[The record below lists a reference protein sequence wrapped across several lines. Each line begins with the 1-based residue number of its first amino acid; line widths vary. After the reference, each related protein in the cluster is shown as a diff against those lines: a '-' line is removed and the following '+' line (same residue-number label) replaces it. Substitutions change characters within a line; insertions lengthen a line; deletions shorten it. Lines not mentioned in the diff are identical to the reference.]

1 MLKITLTQFIEIL
14 TRTAINKA
22 KKVRAVRKQFEE
34 PYAPA
39 VDCYKMLRD
48 VLVRSSDQEE
58 LKASLKIYSRKA
70 WDASRQSR
78 YPVLIAGYL
87 KWLGRKKIEAQRL
100 LPRAYHHGDATLTVN
115 PELRMMINDA
125 PLIVKLYFKESVL
138 QRADAQLVCSVISHV
153 YKEPITYAVLD
164 VQRSR
169 LHRFEFDELQLGL
182 PMVDAE
188 LDYIAGMWGVA
199 TEAA

>member
-22 KKVRAVRKQFEE
+22 KKVRAVKKQFEE
-34 PYAPA
+34 PYAPN

-48 VLVRSSDQEE
+48 VLVRASDQED
-58 LKASLKIYSRKA
+58 LKASLKIFSKKT

-100 LPRAYHHGDATLTVN
+100 VPRAYHRGGATLTVN
-115 PELRMMINDA
+115 PELRMTINGC
-125 PLIVKLYFKESVL
+125 PLIVKLYFKEPVL
-138 QRADAQLVCSVISHV
+138 QRTDAQLVCNVISHV
-153 YKEPITYAVLD
+153 YEEPVTYAVLD
-164 VQRSR
+164 VQRGR
-169 LHRFEFDELQLGL
+169 LHCFEYDALHLGM

-188 LDYIAGMWGVA
+188 LDYIARMWGDA
-199 TEAA
+199 TKAA

>member
-1 MLKITLTQFIEIL
+1 MLKITLTQFIEVL

-22 KKVRAVRKQFEE
+22 KKVRAVKKQFEE
-34 PYAPA
+34 PYAPN

-48 VLVRSSDQEE
+48 VLVKGRDQKE
-58 LKASLKIYSRKA
+58 LQASLQIFSKKT
-70 WDASRQSR
+70 WDASRQSH

-87 KWLGRKKIEAQRL
+87 RWLGRKKIEAQRL
-100 LPRAYHHGDATLTVN
+100 VPRAYHRGDVTLTVN
-115 PELRMMINDA
+115 PELRMTINGC
-125 PLIVKLYFKESVL
+125 PLIVKLYFKEPVL
-138 QRADAQLVCSVISHV
+138 QRADAQLVCNVISHV
-153 YKEPITYAVLD
+153 YKEPLTYAVLD

-169 LHRFEFDELQLGL
+169 LHRFEFDSLHLGM

-188 LDYIAGMWGVA
+188 LDYIAGMWGDA